1 LQGDFDL
8 FPARAGAAGTTDAGE
23 RESTK
28 ELVMNRTVLA
38 LWAIAAPLA
47 VSWVAPAAAADP
59 APAPR
64 GVVASDSA
72 ASAVKRK
79 PVKRKKVAVV
89 RKTPADVPPLPTV
102 KVKPAVRAAPAAR
115 PTPAA
120 GAAPAVA
127 ATPAVTAAPAPASGV
142 GPSIIGPSAAASAG
156 GPGFAVIAN
165 PAGAAASSPPRP
177 DAGAPT
183 APNMK

>member
-1 LQGDFDL
+1 
-8 FPARAGAAGTTDAGE
+8 
-23 RESTK
+23 
-28 ELVMNRTVLA
+28 MNRSLLA

-47 VSWVAPAAAADP
+47 MSWTPRGVAADP

-64 GVVASDSA
+64 TLAASDDP

-79 PVKRKKVAVV
+79 PAKRKKVAVV
-89 RKTPADVPPLPTV
+89 RKTQADVPPLPTV

-115 PTPAA
+115 ARPAA
-120 GAAPAVA
+120 TTAPAVA
-127 ATPAVTAAPAPASGV
+127 AVPAAPAASVGV

-165 PAGAAASSPPRP
+165 PAGAAASTPPRP